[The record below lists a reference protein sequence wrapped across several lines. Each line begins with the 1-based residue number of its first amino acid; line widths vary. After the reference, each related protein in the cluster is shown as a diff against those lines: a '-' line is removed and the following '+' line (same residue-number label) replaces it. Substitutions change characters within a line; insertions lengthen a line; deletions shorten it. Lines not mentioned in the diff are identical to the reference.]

1 MLWFSHIF
9 EWARTL
15 PPGGFYLFIFL
26 WLFVES
32 TGFPISD
39 EPLLLLAGFLTTRHK
54 IDMIPTLLLALV
66 GKVLAS
72 CLAYWIGMHIPLQ
85 RLARPAV
92 QPESGFKRWVYHIRP
107 TAHAIETVEERF
119 RQQGAW
125 GVFLGRLIPVVRS
138 FISYPAGTARMSF
151 PIFLTATTA
160 GSFIWIAAWTFLGAF
175 AGKSARGLRG
185 PASLILLG
193 LGVVALVVVLMWN
206 HRRQER
212 KSRERYEAVQQA
224 EKEQEQPEQTDTT
237 NKMMHSSSLA
247 RTQADS
253 VRTKQTP
260 HRARPSVARGAKR

>member
-39 EPLLLLAGFLTTRHK
+39 EPLLLLAGYLTTKHR
-54 IDMIPTLLLALV
+54 IDLLPTLLIALV

-85 RLARPAV
+85 RLARPEV
-92 QPESGFKRWVYHIRP
+92 QPASGFKRWVYHIRP

-138 FISYPAGTARMSF
+138 FISYPAGTARMAF
-151 PIFLTATTA
+151 PVFLAATTA
-160 GSFIWIAAWTFLGAF
+160 GSFIWIASWTLLGAF
-175 AGKSARGLRG
+175 AGSSAHKLSG
-185 PASLILLG
+185 PAGLILLG
-193 LGVVALVVVLMWN
+193 LGVVALAIALLWN
-206 HRRQER
+206 HRRLER
-212 KSRERYEAVQQA
+212 KSRERYEAAQEAKKSQSKRTAKKHNTSHTAILGKQQVNS
-224 EKEQEQPEQTDTT
+224 TRTT
-237 NKMMHSSSLA
+237 QMPP
-247 RTQADS
+247 RTNP
-253 VRTKQTP
+253 T
-260 HRARPSVARGAKR
+260 VAKGAKQ